1 MQNGDGRIL
10 RMIISERQAVVD
22 AAVKSHKSHPNLPAI
37 NVLEVVLRGKA
48 GLLFSVPNDVHDP
61 VIGPRSG
68 LGQLVAEA
76 FDGGIYPRD

>member
-1 MQNGDGRIL
+1 MQKGDGMIL
-10 RMIISERQAVVD
+10 RMIDFERQAVVD

-76 FDGGIYPRD
+76 FDGGIYPRV